1 MGTIICYNNNNIKI
15 ILQIDHTIITSDQD
29 LTFSSVS
36 PLYKLLIV
44 LAGFVSGWAVICLWV
59 IIFSPFLFPEG
70 LILITVSQQSKR
82 FCYQGPSE
90 TMWTSLKHYQNIF
103 SVPWK
108 NSCYRKI
115 IITVIKFYSQPI
127 SEGALSP
134 DGSVLATASEDGYI
148 KFWQLPDKVE
158 CMHEFQP
165 HGGQPLSCMIF
176 TDNQTS
182 QDKE

>member
-29 LTFSSVS
+29 LTFFQCFTSLQTSHCPS
-36 PLYKLLIV
+36 
-44 LAGFVSGWAVICLWV
+44 
-59 IIFSPFLFPEG
+59 
-70 LILITVSQQSKR
+70 R
-82 FCYQGPSE
+82 FCVRLGCHMFVCDYFQPFFY
-90 TMWTSLKHYQNIF
+90 SLKVLYNSFTAVKKVLISRAFRNNVNIIETLSKYF
-103 SVPWK
+103 QCTLEK
-108 NSCYRKI
+108 FLLQKDYN
-115 IITVIKFYSQPI
+115 VIKLYSQPI